1 MTGISTST
9 ETTGVS
15 KMEPPAR
22 NPLRGWRVTAVRLA
36 IVACAVALV
45 GGVFSLILQ
54 AIFPTPPEPARAPF
68 GMSARESVAQGN
80 VLANSILALQGLF
93 YQHMQGAMR
102 DLRET
107 GTAFWTLMG
116 VGFAYGVFHA
126 AGPGHGKA
134 VISAYLV
141 ADERALRRGI
151 GLCFAAALLQAVVAI
166 VMIGVAIM
174 VLSMTAAGIDRM
186 TGRIETA
193 SFAVVAAL
201 GLYLTWRKS
210 GHFLDI
216 TLARR
221 GDGPVVGG
229 SCDHVHLPPP
239 EQFMRLRRWR
249 EYAGVVLAAGLR
261 PCAGALILLVFAV
274 SQGLIG
280 AGIAAVFAM
289 ALGTALTTSIIAL
302 SAVFM
307 KEIALLVA
315 GGRARYA
322 PLVGGA
328 LELLAAA
335 FVLVVGFALLAGYL
349 SVGGF

>member
-1 MTGISTST
+1 MTGILTPD
-9 ETTGVS
+9 ET
-15 KMEPPAR
+15 AR
-22 NPLRGWRVTAVRLA
+22 DTTQAPFGGRSGWSWRVIALRLA
-36 IVACAVALV
+36 IAACAVALV
-45 GGVFSLILQ
+45 GGAFGLLLQ
-54 AIFPTPPEPARAPF
+54 IIFPAPPEPARAPF
-68 GMSARESVAQGN
+68 GMSAREMPSQGN

-107 GTAFWTLMG
+107 GAAFWTLMG

-141 ADERALRRGI
+141 ADERALRRGV
-151 GLCFAAALLQAVVAI
+151 GLCFAAALLQAIVAI
-166 VMIGVAIM
+166 VMIAVAIFL
-174 VLSMTAAGIDRM
+174 LSMTAPGIERL
-186 TGRIETA
+186 TGRIEMA
-193 SFAVVAAL
+193 SFAIVAAL
-201 GLYLTWRKS
+201 GLFLTWRKA
-210 GHFLDI
+210 GHFLD
-216 TLARR
+216 LVAARR
-221 GDGPVVGG
+221 GANPVVGV

-249 EYAGVVLAAGLR
+249 EYAGVVFAAGLR
-261 PCAGALILLVFAV
+261 PCAGALILLVFAA

-280 AGIAAVFAM
+280 AGIGAVFAM

-307 KEIALLVA
+307 KEVALRAA

-322 PLVGGA
+322 PLAGGVV
-328 LELLAAA
+328 ELLAAA
-335 FVLVVGFALLAGYL
+335 FVLVVGFALLTGYL
-349 SVGGF
+349 GVGGF